1 MSYDISEL
9 QIGTNILWSNEPCV
23 VIGRDHTKLGRGG
36 AILRLKMRGLISG
49 TIYETTLKGND
60 SLPEAEIKRS
70 KAQFLYGDQ
79 EKLHFMKQDDFD
91 QISLSKKIVGRQS
104 DFLKEETEVDII
116 SFEGK
121 AINVQLPVKVDL
133 RVTYAEPA
141 VRGNTAQG
149 NVTKPVELETGA
161 KINAPLFIKN
171 GDTVRVNTETGQYV
185 ERVNK

>member
-1 MSYDISEL
+1 MLE
-9 QIGTNILWSNEPCV
+9 
-23 VIGRDHTKLGRGG
+23 
-36 AILRLKMRGLISG
+36 
-49 TIYETTLKGND
+49 
-60 SLPEAEIKRS
+60 
-70 KAQFLYGDQ
+70 
-79 EKLHFMKQDDFD
+79 
-91 QISLSKKIVGRQS
+91 RQS